1 MSAQV
6 KKFNIVFAAKSD
18 MGLVRTDNQDS
29 FGKFPEESP
38 DFDYTK
44 GQLFIVADGM
54 GGHKGGKEASSIAVK
69 TVNTEFFNSTLEES
83 VALKEA
89 IEKANNVIFSKS
101 GDKSEYGRMG
111 TTCST
116 LLLKGD
122 KGIIGHVGDSR
133 IYKIENRTIEQLTN
147 DHTKVQEM
155 LREGILTPEEA
166 INYPSKSV
174 LARALG
180 VDEQVRVDIISD
192 IKLKRGQSYI
202 LCSDGLA
209 KVGKAE
215 ILDIVTNNTP
225 KDACNILVDLANER
239 GGKDNVTV
247 IVIKIDPEAVV
258 KVSVAKPV
266 KKRRKRP
273 RQESLGWIAVIVL
286 FLVIAVLL
294 YLQYQDTLFSSSSGE
309 TVRRVTT
316 TRTSEP
322 ESKSKPTIDLD
333 YSDKKLLDN
342 AEQLVNEKSYET
354 AYLIYKSM
362 LDNKS
367 MRQAALTG
375 IDKIVSAY
383 ISLGDKLKDDRNF
396 EDALSYYKK
405 AEAIQ
410 PDNEKIK
417 NLINLCNIQL
427 NQPEPETKPESV
439 TQPQTTTNPPP
450 PKPKTSSVLS
460 VSKFDSPGWIY
471 PGGNKNE
478 YNVSSS
484 ELSFINTSGEKFIIY
499 DKDLFD
505 VTVSV
510 NTLIEDPNSVLGI
523 VIGYSSPLDYYLFK
537 YRTGGDYTLQR
548 IKGNDIEKL
557 LVIRPRDSGK
567 SSNRKMRIIYSNNLI
582 SLYDQ
587 DGLINSY
594 RSVWGI
600 FGKAGIYVSK
610 NSSVKFRN
618 IQISGKTQL

>member
-1 MSAQV
+1 MPASI

-18 MGLVRTDNQDS
+18 MGLVRTENQDS
-29 FGKFPEESP
+29 FGKFPEDKPELE
-38 DFDYTK
+38 FAK
-44 GQLFIVADGM
+44 GRLFIVADGM
-54 GGHKGGKEASSIAVK
+54 GGHKGGKQASSIAVK
-69 TVNTEFFNSTLEES
+69 TVDTEYFNSAFEES

-89 IEKANNVIFSKS
+89 IEKANSIIYNKS

-111 TTCST
+111 TTCTT
-116 LLLKGD
+116 LVLRGD

-133 IYKIENRTIEQLTN
+133 VYKIEGRTIEQLTN

-180 VDEQVRVDIISD
+180 VDEQIRVDIIPD

-202 LCSDGLA
+202 LCSDGMA

-225 KDACNILVDLANER
+225 QDACNILVDLANER

-247 IVIKIDPEAVV
+247 IVIKIDPEAVM
-258 KVSVAKPV
+258 KVSVSKPV
-266 KKRRKRP
+266 KRRIKRL
-273 RQESLGWIAVIVL
+273 RQQSLGWMAVIFL
-286 FLVIAVLL
+286 FLVIMVLL
-294 YLQYQDTLFSSSSGE
+294 FLQYQDSIFSSSPGE
-309 TVRRVTT
+309 TVRQVTAE
-316 TRTSEP
+316 RIP
-322 ESKSKPTIDLD
+322 EAVSKTKPTVDLD
-333 YSDKKLLDN
+333 YSDKKLLDD
-342 AEQLVNEKSYET
+342 AERLVNEKSYEM

-367 MRQAALTG
+367 MRQDALAG
-375 IDKIVSAY
+375 INKIVSAY
-383 ISLGDKLKDDRNF
+383 IAAGDKLKDNRNF
-396 EDALSYYKK
+396 EEALNYYKK

-417 NLINLCNIQL
+417 NLIKLCNLQI
-427 NQPEPETKPESV
+427 NQPEPETKPVPE
-439 TQPQTTTNPPP
+439 PQTLAETNPPP
-450 PKPKTSSVLS
+450 PKTKTSSVLT
-460 VSKFDSPGWIY
+460 VSNFDSPDWIY
-471 PGGNKNE
+471 PKINKNE
-478 YNVSSS
+478 YSISSNEVS
-484 ELSFINTSGEKFIIY
+484 FKNTSGENFIIY
-499 DKDLFD
+499 DQDLFD

-510 NTLIEDPNSVLGI
+510 NTQIDNAGSVTGI
-523 VIGYSSPLDYYLFK
+523 VIGYVSPLDYYLFK
-537 YRTGGDYTLQR
+537 YRSGGDYTLQR
-548 IKGNDIEKL
+548 VKGNDIEKL
-557 LVIRPRDSGK
+557 LVLRPRDSGK
-567 SSNRKMRIIYSNNLI
+567 SNTRKMRIIYSNNLI

-600 FGKAGIYVSK
+600 FGKAGIYVDK
-610 NSSVKFRN
+610 NSSVKFRD